1 MKKRILIPYATYGTG
16 HRSVAEYIKEYFEK
30 NGEYECLAIDVL
42 SYAAPFLT
50 NIAKSVSKTMMTK
63 MPDIFTVF
71 YALANNRPS
80 ATIFED
86 ISVFFLKNKKLEQE
100 IRDFNPDL
108 TIATHF
114 LGSDLIADY
123 NKRGITNSK
132 IVTVVTDYETHAFW
146 QKNRKVDAL
155 ILANEKEKLRL
166 MDKGFREDQLFVS
179 GIPIAVNMDMDYD
192 RDALIEKFGID
203 KNLVTVMFFGGGGD
217 GSTWNL
223 RFFKAILEN
232 DYPCNVLFIAGKSD
246 SAFKIANKY
255 VEKYEAKNAKVF
267 GYVDVNDFYRVS
279 DFVIT
284 KPGGAQV
291 TECLFLSKPMLLVK
305 GNGGQENANKKY
317 LVENG
322 YAESATMKGDF
333 LDAFEKLLYNDRLRE
348 RMSAKID
355 EKNQRE
361 AIVRLFDFI
370 NKMMN

>member
-1 MKKRILIPYATYGTG
+1 MKKRILIPYATYGSG
-16 HRSVAEYIKEYFEK
+16 HKSVAEYIKEYFEK
-30 NGEYECLAIDVL
+30 NGDYECFAVDLL
-42 SYAAPFLT
+42 SYAAPVLT
-50 NIAKSVSKTMMTK
+50 NITKSISTAAMTK
-63 MPDIFTVF
+63 TPDIFTVF
-71 YALANNRPS
+71 YELANNRLS

-86 ISVFFLKNKKLEQE
+86 ASVFFLKNKKLEKA

-114 LGSDLIADY
+114 LGSDLIASY

-132 IVTVVTDYETHAFW
+132 VVTVVTDYEAHAFW
-146 QKNRKVDAL
+146 QKNRNVDAL
-155 ILANEKEKLRL
+155 ILANEKEKARL
-166 MDKGFREDQLFVS
+166 IEKGFRKDQLYVS
-179 GIPIAVNMDMDYD
+179 GIPVAMNMDVDFD
-192 RDALIEKFGID
+192 RDELIKKFGID
-203 KNLVTVMFFGGGGD
+203 KDLVTVLFFGGGGD
-217 GSTWNL
+217 GSIWNM

-232 DYPCNVLFIAGKSD
+232 EYPCNVLFVAGKSET
-246 SAFKIANKY
+246 SFKMANKY
-255 VEKYEAKNAKVF
+255 VEKYNAKNAKVF
-267 GYVDVNDFYRVS
+267 GYVDVKDFYNVS

-305 GNGGQENANKKY
+305 GNGGQENGNKKY

-322 YAESATMKGDF
+322 FAESATMKGDF
-333 LDAFEKLLYNDRLRE
+333 LDAFEKLLYNDKLRE

-355 EKNQRE
+355 KKNQRE